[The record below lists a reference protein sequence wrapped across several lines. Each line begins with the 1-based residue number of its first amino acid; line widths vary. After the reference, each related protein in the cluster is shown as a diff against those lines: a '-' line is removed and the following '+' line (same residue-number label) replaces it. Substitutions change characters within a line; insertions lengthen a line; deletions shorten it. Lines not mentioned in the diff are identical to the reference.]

1 MGGFNGRATV
11 AAVPSIY
18 THPAFVALH
27 RAFHDPTSR
36 AQRWIEGGIYLC
48 IAISVAI
55 LCLELW
61 WGPKDPTVVALQPL
75 DIALVW
81 IFIVEIVLRVATYRP
96 PEVGFFVPK
105 ASRRARIEILGRLAF
120 CFRPLVLIDIITVL
134 AVVPA
139 LRGLR
144 AVRLLRLLRG
154 TKVFRYSNPFG
165 SLARAF
171 EENALLFGLGL
182 SLLGAS
188 TVVGGITLFFVEHGA
203 NAKMQ
208 TMGDGIWWA
217 LVTLT
222 TVGYGDISPVTGVG
236 RAIGGLLMVTGLFNL
251 ALFAGIVG
259 HALLGSVLSIREE
272 QFRMTGYVNHL
283 VVCGYDAGSRLVL
296 DSLLAEN
303 MGDERIV
310 IFANTERP
318 PEVPSEFTWI
328 KGEPTYEAELP
339 KARIAYAR
347 AVVLIGSRSLLPQ
360 QADAQTILTAFTI
373 RGYMRKHSATANR
386 AAPLHIVAEVQDN
399 ENAEHARKAGA
410 DEVIATTRLGF
421 NLLAHAVHEPG
432 TGTIMSDIVSV
443 SSHNLY
449 VGQRPRGVATGTFGT
464 LAAAVRKKT
473 GALIL
478 GVRVDGEDVMN
489 PHDGTFVPDD
499 ALLLYMAEKRVLK
512 RS

>member
-1 MGGFNGRATV
+1 MGALQERANV
-11 AAVPSIY
+11 AAVSLY
-18 THPAFVALH
+18 THPAFVALT
-27 RAFHDPTSR
+27 RAFHDPKSR

-48 IAISVAI
+48 IAVSVAI
-55 LCLELW
+55 LCVELW
-61 WGPKDPTVVALQPL
+61 SGPKDPLVVALQPL
-75 DIALVW
+75 DHALVW
-81 IFIVEIVLRVATYRP
+81 IFIVEIVLRVATFRP
-96 PEVGFFVPK
+96 PELGFFVHK
-105 ASRRARIEILGRLAF
+105 TSRRARIEILGRLAF

-154 TKVFRYSNPFG
+154 SRLFRYSNPFG

-171 EENALLFGLGL
+171 EENGLLFGLGL

-188 TVVGGITLFFVEHGA
+188 TIVGGITLYFVEHGA
-203 NAKMQ
+203 NTKMDSV
-208 TMGDGIWWA
+208 GDGIWWA

-222 TVGYGDISPVTGVG
+222 TVGYGDIAPETGVG
-236 RAIGGLLMVTGLFNL
+236 RAIGGLLMVAGLFNL

-259 HALLGSVLSIREE
+259 HALLNAVLSIREE

-303 MGDERIV
+303 MEAGRIV

-318 PEVPSEFTWI
+318 AEVPSEFTWI

-339 KARIAYAR
+339 KARIAFAR
-347 AVVLIGSRSLLPQ
+347 AVVLIGSRSLMPQ

-373 RGYMRKHSATANR
+373 RGYMRKHAATAMR
-386 AAPLHIVAEVQDN
+386 SHPLHIVAEVQDN
-399 ENAEHARKAGA
+399 ENAEHARTAGV

-443 SSHNLY
+443 SAHNLY
-449 VGQRPRGVATGTFGT
+449 VGKRPADVPTDTFGD
-464 LAAAVRKKT
+464 LARAVRKKT
-473 GALIL
+473 GSMVL
-478 GVRVDGEDVMN
+478 GVRIDGEDLIN
-489 PHDGTFVPDD
+489 PHDGTFVPED
-499 ALLLYMAEKRVLK
+499 ALLIYVAEKRLLK
-512 RS
+512 R

>member
-1 MGGFNGRATV
+1 MERANV
-11 AAVPSIY
+11 AAVPNLY
-18 THPAFVALH
+18 DNPTFAAVQ

-48 IAISVAI
+48 IAVSVAI

-61 WGPKDPTVVALQPL
+61 WGLGDPRVIGLQPL
-75 DIALVW
+75 DDVLVW

-96 PEVGFFVPK
+96 PELGFFVPK
-105 ASRRARIEILGRLAF
+105 AMRRARIEILGRLKF

-154 TKVFRYSNPFG
+154 TRVFRYSNPFG

-188 TVVGGITLFFVEHGA
+188 TIVGGITLFFVEHGV

-208 TMGDGIWWA
+208 TIGDGIWWA

-222 TVGYGDISPVTGVG
+222 TVGYGDISPESNVG
-236 RAIGGLLMVTGLFNL
+236 RAIGGLLMIAGLFNL

-259 HALLGSVLSIREE
+259 HALLNAVLSIREE

-283 VVCGYDAGSRLVL
+283 VVCGYDSGSRLVL

-303 MGDERIV
+303 PAAERVV

-328 KGEPTYEAELP
+328 KGEPTYEAELA

-373 RGYMRKHSATANR
+373 RSYMRNHAATAKR

-399 ENAEHARKAGA
+399 ENAEHAKTAGV

-432 TGTIMSDIVSV
+432 TGRIMSDIVSV

-449 VGQRPRGVATGTFGT
+449 VGKRPVDIPAGSFGEVAT
-464 LAAAVRKKT
+464 AIRKKT
-473 GALIL
+473 GSMVL
-478 GVRVDGEDVMN
+478 GVRIDGEDLIN
-489 PHDGTFVPDD
+489 PHDGLFVPDD
-499 ALLLYMAEKRVLK
+499 ALLLYMSGKRVLK
-512 RS
+512 S